1 MVCGAGFSGAC
12 RQNVSGIVA
21 VAMSARDDILRSIRL
36 RKPASLARPPA
47 YARAMQDDLVER
59 FAACASAA
67 NATVRVLESA
77 DEVPGRISELL
88 RARNLAAAVHLPP
101 DSELEKLDWKDRVS
115 VSHAPPGPD
124 DTAVSLAPFG
134 IAETGTLAFSS
145 GAGRP
150 ASWHFRAGFEIAI
163 LHSNGV
169 VADIEAVMRELRK
182 SGWPATL
189 NLVTGPSRTADIEQ
203 TLELGAHGPKALAI
217 LLIRER
223 PAG

>member
-1 MVCGAGFSGAC
+1 
-12 RQNVSGIVA
+12 
-21 VAMSARDDILRSIRL
+21 MSAREDVLRSIRS
-36 RKPASLARPPA
+36 RKTASAARPPA

-67 NATVRVLESA
+67 NATVHILNSMEDAPVF
-77 DEVPGRISELL
+77 ISDLL
-88 RARNLAAAVHLPP
+88 RERNLAAAVHLPP
-101 DSELEKLDWKDRVS
+101 GSELETLDWKDRAS

-124 DTAVSLAPFG
+124 DTAVSFAPFG
-134 IAETGTLAFSS
+134 IAETGTLAFPS
-145 GAGRP
+145 GTGRP
-150 ASWHFRAGFEIAI
+150 ASWHFRAGFEIAMVRSHGI
-163 LHSNGV
+163 
-169 VADIEAVMRELRK
+169 VADLEAVMRELRK
-182 SGWPATL
+182 GGWPATL